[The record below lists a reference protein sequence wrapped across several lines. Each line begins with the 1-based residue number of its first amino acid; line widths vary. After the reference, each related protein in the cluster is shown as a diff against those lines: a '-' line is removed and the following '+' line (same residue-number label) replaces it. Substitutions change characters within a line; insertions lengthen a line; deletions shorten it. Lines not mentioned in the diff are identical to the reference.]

1 MRLPIDAEALAA
13 GDPGGMLEAFLRL
26 PEQLVVGYEAGRA
39 ASLRATAPRS
49 LVLCGMGGS
58 AAGGDVMASAF
69 ADRLAVPVT
78 SVRGYSVP
86 AWCGPE
92 DLVLCLSFSGGTE
105 ETVSCLQ
112 EARERGATV
121 AAVCS
126 GGRLADL
133 AGEEGL
139 VRIPPDAPMPRAG
152 LGLLAGGALGALVTT
167 GLLPEVDAEVKE
179 AAEVLAALAEELGSG
194 GDENEAV
201 DVARAVGS
209 QHVPVVWGSEGIAE
223 PAAFRWKAAFNE
235 NAKIPA
241 FSSSLPELDH
251 HEIAGWSEGR
261 GQGFL
266 LLVLRHPG
274 EHPSVGPRLEA
285 TYEVIEESGIGWR
298 EVGARG
304 ETPLSRSLSLILL
317 GDVASTYHA
326 LARGVDPGPIAAI
339 DRLKERLAEGR
350 G

>member
-1 MRLPIDAEALAA
+1 MRLPIDPATLVDD
-13 GDPGGMLEAFLRL
+13 DPSGMLEAFLRL
-26 PEQLVVGYEAGRA
+26 SEQLVVGYDVGRA
-39 ASLRATAPRS
+39 APLRSVSPRS

-58 AAGGDVMASAF
+58 AAGGDVVASAF
-69 ADRLAVPVT
+69 ADRLSVPVA

-105 ETVSCLQ
+105 ETVSCL
-112 EARERGATV
+112 EDARRKGAEV
-121 AAVCS
+121 AVVCS

-133 AGEEGL
+133 ADEEGL
-139 VRIPPDAPMPRAG
+139 VRIPADAPMPRAG
-152 LGLLAGGALGALVTT
+152 LGLLAGGALGALVTM
-167 GLLPEVDAEVKE
+167 GLLPEAAVDVKE
-179 AAEVLAALAEELGSG
+179 GAEVLAALAEELAGG

-209 QHVPVVWGSEGIAE
+209 QHIPVVWGSEGIAE
-223 PAAFRWKAAFNE
+223 PVAFRWKAAFNE

-241 FSSSLPELDH
+241 FSSSLPELNH

-266 LLVLRHPG
+266 VLVLRHPG
-274 EHPSVGPRLEA
+274 EHPTVGPRLEA
-285 TYEVIEESGIGWR
+285 TYEAIEESGIGWR
-298 EVGARG
+298 EAHARG

-317 GDVASTYHA
+317 GDVASAYHA
-326 LARGVDPGPIAAI
+326 LARGVDPGPIGAI
-339 DRLKERLAEGR
+339 DLLKARLAEGR